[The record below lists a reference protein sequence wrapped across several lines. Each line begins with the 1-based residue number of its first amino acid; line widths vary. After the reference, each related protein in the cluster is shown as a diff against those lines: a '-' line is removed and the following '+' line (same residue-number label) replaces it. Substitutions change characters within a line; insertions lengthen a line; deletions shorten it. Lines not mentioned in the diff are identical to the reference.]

1 MKRLS
6 VLAVTTAAG
15 LLALNGCANPTLDD
29 AGQQAGSDDIVAAVE
44 RDDAIA
50 AMLPEAYQ
58 DKGHFTASINADVPP
73 VKFIDDSGNITGLN
87 PELLRAAAR
96 VLGIEVELQEGTFDS
111 MVPGLESKRY
121 DAIASVGD
129 YVERQTHIDFVD
141 YLQNGTAI
149 LAPADFEKDEVEPA
163 DLCGLSIGYSR
174 GTSQQGNLEAA
185 NEECAASGEPAIQ
198 INGYQDAGAGVLSVK
213 SGEADAFWGD
223 LPPMAYNVE
232 TDPEAFKLI
241 YTEQDSVVG
250 IGIHKDNAEFRD
262 ALHEALLKLV
272 DDGVYDQLLDEWG
285 MSDFGVPAMEI
296 NSENS
301 LENS

>member
-6 VLAVTTAAG
+6 ILALSTAIG
-15 LLALNGCANPTLDD
+15 LLGLSACANPTLDD
-29 AGQQAGSDDIVAAVE
+29 AGQQAGSDDVVAAVQ

-50 AMLPEAYQ
+50 AMLPEAYR
-58 DKGHFTASINADVPP
+58 DKGFSASINADVPP

-96 VLGIEVELQEGTFDS
+96 VLGTEVNLQVGTFDS
-111 MVPGLESKRY
+111 LVPGLESKRY

-129 YVERQTHIDFVD
+129 YIERQTHVDFID
-141 YLQNGTAI
+141 YLQNGTAVI
-149 LAPADFEKDEVEPA
+149 APADFEKDEVEPA
-163 DLCGLSIGYSR
+163 ELCGYNIGYSR
-174 GTSQQGNLEAA
+174 GTSQQGNLETA
-185 NEECAASGEPAIQ
+185 NEECAALGKPAIE

-213 SGEADAFWGD
+213 SGAADGFWGD

-232 TDPEAFKLI
+232 TDPDTFKLV

-250 IGIHKDNAEFRD
+250 IGIHKDNPELRD
-262 ALHEALLKLV
+262 ALRAALLKLV

-285 MSDFGVPAMEI
+285 LSGFGVPTMEI
-296 NSENS
+296 NSKNS
-301 LENS
+301 VKG